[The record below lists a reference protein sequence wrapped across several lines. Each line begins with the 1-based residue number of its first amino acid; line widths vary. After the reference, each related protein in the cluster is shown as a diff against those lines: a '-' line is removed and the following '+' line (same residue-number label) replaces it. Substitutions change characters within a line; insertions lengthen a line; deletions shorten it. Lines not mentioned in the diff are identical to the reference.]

1 MPAPHSRS
9 PAPPR
14 AGSARPGPDRPQQS
28 DPRPPVR
35 GGAGFASRGGP
46 GPSSAPAV
54 CGAGAAAGGK
64 MAAAGGGVAV
74 VSVLAPSGRRV
85 TVRVGPGTVLL
96 QILEEVCRKQGGSP
110 GEYGL
115 KFQRSVLDLSLQ
127 WRFARLPNNAK
138 LEMVPVSNRV
148 GIGNTVRIALQL
160 DDGSRLQ
167 DTFLCQ
173 QTLWELLNHFA
184 QTRELME
191 QQGDFSPVCVYMRD
205 EIAGK
210 DALEKTTLKS
220 LGLTRGSAIIR
231 VVMKKCSSSGQE
243 EAVGAMVRCD
253 ELTVR
258 PGSTEGAVDV
268 PLPQANTFP
277 KDLDHRD
284 VAMSLNSCT
293 DNQDSVRESP
303 ASLEELCPSSEP
315 ESTPSLPFFG
325 DGQRLGDSSVP
336 APSLGLD
343 MPSSKMPT
351 TFSSP
356 GGPSK
361 PKKSKNSQELQTEQ
375 EQFIDR
381 EPLVCHPDLLEPLPA
396 GPEELPDE
404 FFEVTVDDVRRRL
417 AQLQSERKRLE
428 EAPLITKSLREAQL
442 KEKLER
448 YPKVVLRVHFPD
460 RHVLQGFFCP
470 GETVG
475 TLKEF
480 VRSHLA
486 DADLPFYLFVAP
498 PRIILKDESLTL
510 FEAKLFPTAV
520 IHFGSEERRDCYL
533 KSDLLGS
540 AVSPSA
546 ADLLVARCLSESLV
560 PSASSSLESIVPSLS
575 EPEAGRDRKTDKQPK
590 PTSVCEAPQV
600 PRSAP
605 GKIPKWLKLPG
616 GKR

>member
-1 MPAPHSRS
+1 
-9 PAPPR
+9 
-14 AGSARPGPDRPQQS
+14 
-28 DPRPPVR
+28 
-35 GGAGFASRGGP
+35 
-46 GPSSAPAV
+46 
-54 CGAGAAAGGK
+54 
-64 MAAAGGGVAV
+64 MAAAGGGGAV

-148 GIGNTVRIALQL
+148 GIGNTIRIALQL

-184 QTRELME
+184 KIREFME
-191 QQGDFSPVCVYMRD
+191 QRGEFSPVCIYMRD
-205 EIAGK
+205 EISGK

-220 LGLTRGSAIIR
+220 LGLTGGSAIIR
-231 VVMKKCSSSGQE
+231 VVMKKCSSSGRE
-243 EAVGAMVRCD
+243 EAVGATVRCN

-258 PGSTEGAVDV
+258 PGPIEGAVDV

-277 KDLDHRD
+277 ENLDHED
-284 VAMSLNSCT
+284 VTMSLNSCT
-293 DNQDSVRESP
+293 NKQDSIRESH
-303 ASLEELCPSSEP
+303 ASLEELRPYSEP
-315 ESTPSLPFFG
+315 ESTPFVPFFG
-325 DGQRLGDSSVP
+325 DGQRLGDSSVV

-343 MPSSKMPT
+343 MPSSKLPT
-351 TFSSP
+351 TFSTP

-361 PKKSKNSQELQTEQ
+361 PKKSKNSQDLQKEQ
-375 EQFIDR
+375 EQLVER
-381 EPLVCHPDLLEPLPA
+381 EALVCHLDLLEPLPA

-404 FFEVTVDDVRRRL
+404 FFEVTVDDVRKRL

-428 EAPLITKSLREAQL
+428 EAPLMTRSLREAQL

-460 RHVLQGFFCP
+460 RHFLQGFFHP
-470 GETVG
+470 SETVG
-475 TLKEF
+475 ILRDF

-486 DADLPFYLFVAP
+486 DADLPFYLFIAP
-498 PRIILKDESLTL
+498 PRIILNDESLTL

-520 IHFGSEERRDCYL
+520 IHFGSEECRDCYL
-533 KSDLLGS
+533 KSDLLSS

-546 ADLLVARCLSESLV
+546 ADVLVARRLSKSLV
-560 PSASSSLESIVPSLS
+560 PSASSSVESTVPSLS
-575 EPEAGRDRKTDKQPK
+575 EPKVGGDNKTNEQPE
-590 PTSVCEAPQV
+590 PASLQEAPQV
-600 PRSAP
+600 LRRPP

>member
-1 MPAPHSRS
+1 
-9 PAPPR
+9 
-14 AGSARPGPDRPQQS
+14 
-28 DPRPPVR
+28 
-35 GGAGFASRGGP
+35 
-46 GPSSAPAV
+46 
-54 CGAGAAAGGK
+54 
-64 MAAAGGGVAV
+64 MAAATGGGGAA

-138 LEMVPVSNRV
+138 LEMVPVSSKV
-148 GIGNTVRIALQL
+148 GIGSTVRIALQL

-173 QTLWELLNHFA
+173 QTLWELLNHFEKI
-184 QTRELME
+184 RELME
-191 QQGDFSPVCVYMRD
+191 QCGEFSPVCIYMRD
-205 EIAGK
+205 EVSGK

-220 LGLTRGSAIIR
+220 LGLTGGSAIIR

-243 EAVGAMVRCD
+243 EAVGA
-253 ELTVR
+253 TVWCNE
-258 PGSTEGAVDV
+258 PTVSSVSTDGAVNV

-277 KDLDHRD
+277 KDLDHMD
-284 VAMSLNSCT
+284 VAMSLKSCT
-293 DNQDSVRESP
+293 DKQDSIRESH
-303 ASLEELCPSSEP
+303 ASLEEQGPSSEL
-315 ESTPSLPFFG
+315 ESTPFVPFSG
-325 DGQRLGDSSVP
+325 DGQRLGDPSVA
-336 APSLGLD
+336 APSLGLET
-343 MPSSKMPT
+343 PSSKLPT

-361 PKKSKNSQELQTEQ
+361 PKKSKNSQEPQKEQ
-375 EQFIDR
+375 GQHMER
-381 EPLVCHPDLLEPLPA
+381 EPLVYHLDLLETPPA

-404 FFEVTVDDVRRRL
+404 FFEVTVDDVRKRL

-428 EAPLITKSLREAQL
+428 EAPLMTKSLREAQL

-460 RHVLQGFFCP
+460 RHVLQGFFRP
-470 GETVG
+470 TETVG
-475 TLKEF
+475 VLRDF

-486 DADLPFYLFVAP
+486 NADLPFYLFIAP
-498 PRIILKDESLTL
+498 PRTVLNDESLTL

-520 IHFGSEERRDCYL
+520 IHFGSEECRDCYL
-533 KSDLLGS
+533 KSDLLS
-540 AVSPSA
+540 STVSPSA
-546 ADLLVARCLSESLV
+546 ADLLVARCLTTSPV
-560 PSASSSLESIVPSLS
+560 PSASSSLESTIPSLS
-575 EPEAGRDRKTDKQPK
+575 EPEEESDKKTTEQPE
-590 PTSVCEAPQV
+590 PTRVHDAPQV
-600 PRSAP
+600 LRRAP
-605 GKIPKWLKLPG
+605 GKVPKWLKLPG